1 MYDETIRQVTQRG
14 ERLADALAHVGI
26 MPGKVVTG
34 DVLERVFRALSRQRV
49 ALEGMLLKPNM
60 VVPGK
65 ECPEQVSVP
74 AAVPGIVFRS
84 GGQDERSATAHL
96 NAMNSGPESRPWRV
110 SFSYGRAL
118 QDPALE
124 AWGGRAAG
132 VQAGQQALHHRA
144 RCNSAASLGEYD
156 DSMER
161 DTADVAMAS
170 QRAHWSDD

>member
-1 MYDETIRQVTQRG
+1 
-14 ERLADALAHVGI
+14 
-26 MPGKVVTG
+26 
-34 DVLERVFRALSRQRV
+34 
-49 ALEGMLLKPNM
+49 
-60 VVPGK
+60 
-65 ECPEQVSVP
+65 
-74 AAVPGIVFRS
+74 
-84 GGQDERSATAHL
+84 
-96 NAMNSGPESRPWRV
+96 MNSGPESRPWRV

-124 AWGGRAAG
+124 ACGGRAAG
-132 VQAGQQALHHRA
+132 AQAGQQARHHRA

>member
-49 ALEGMLLKPNM
+49 ALEGTLLKPNM
-60 VVPGK
+60 VVPG
-65 ECPEQVSVP
+65 
-74 AAVPGIVFRS
+74 IVFLS

-124 AWGGRAAG
+124 ACGGRAAG
-132 VQAGQQALHHRA
+132 AQAGQQALHHRA